1 MRAFLRPRIITLLA
15 LLVAFTGC
23 ITIEENYTFK
33 KDGSGTMEYVVDM
46 SEIGDMMK
54 AFEDMDK
61 SGDAKDPGDM
71 GTMDMKEKMAV
82 LKNVPGIKKVK
93 VIDKEKYVQRL
104 KFAFA
109 DITALN
115 AALNQLM
122 PDSTGA
128 QHTFF
133 TWEGNTLVRTNN
145 QHARE
150 LGSGMGTDKDPS
162 DTTDMTQML
171 ATMKYKYSFVF
182 AHAIGTTAAAEGMAK
197 ESPNAKSVKLNTDW
211 SVIANDPK
219 ALDLRIELAK

>member
-1 MRAFLRPRIITLLA
+1 MHTLLRKRTLLPLLA
-15 LLVAFTGC
+15 LLAFTGC

-61 SGDAKDPGDM
+61 SGEAKDAGDL
-71 GTMDMKEKMAV
+71 GTMDMKNKMAE
-82 LKNVPGIKKVK
+82 LKQVPGIKKVK
-93 VIDKEKYVQRL
+93 VNDKQKYVQRL

-109 DITALN
+109 DVNALN
-115 AALNQLM
+115 AALNKLM
-122 PDSTGA
+122 PDSTGM

-171 ATMKYKYSFVF
+171 ATMKYKYSFAF
-182 AHAIGTTAAAEGMAK
+182 AKDITNTAAAEGMVK
-197 ESPNAKSVKLNTDW
+197 ESPNTRSVKLDTDW